1 MTPGHL
7 LGLWQA
13 ETVKLLSRLSARI
26 AILCAIVLGF
36 LGPIMLFSIGNSEMV
51 INGSPV
57 AETMNLTAPQ
67 GSIWSLNVR
76 NFFLM
81 RAFIIML
88 AGLSFAGEFSAKTLR
103 EDLIRPAPRWAIL
116 TAKWGALAAWIALTV
131 LIPWT
136 VANGLGVLAFG
147 LEGDWQGATVGY
159 ALTWLTDTAFCSL
172 VLFIATLMRSVAGT
186 IIAVFLFMVF
196 DTLLGWGL
204 HLVAGFSSFVQLP
217 AYVTYIV
224 ESHPWFPS
232 AAFGIW
238 SSYAPEEP
246 LMWESCVALV
256 IYTLGSFLL
265 ANIAFAR
272 TDVP

>member
-88 AGLSFAGEFSAKTLR
+88 AGLSFAGEFSKK
-103 EDLIRPAPRWAIL
+103 DAPRGLDPTGSSLGNSHCQMGCLSGMDRPYSAHSVDGR
-116 TAKWGALAAWIALTV
+116 KWPWSRCVWPGGGLARCDSRLRV
-131 LIPWT
+131 D
-136 VANGLGVLAFG
+136 VAHGH
-147 LEGDWQGATVGY
+147 
-159 ALTWLTDTAFCSL
+159 
-172 VLFIATLMRSVAGT
+172 R
-186 IIAVFLFMVF
+186 
-196 DTLLGWGL
+196 LL
-204 HLVAGFSSFVQLP
+204 
-217 AYVTYIV
+217 
-224 ESHPWFPS
+224 
-232 AAFGIW
+232 
-238 SSYAPEEP
+238 
-246 LMWESCVALV
+246 
-256 IYTLGSFLL
+256 
-265 ANIAFAR
+265 
-272 TDVP
+272 